1 MTGLN
6 RLAGRIRLAIFDV
19 DGVFTD
25 GRLFFTSEGE
35 EIKVFSVR
43 DGLGVKRLQAAGVEV
58 AVISG
63 RASDALTLRME
74 ELGISRHFQGDHDK
88 LPLLRSLLEDTG
100 VSVDEVAYM
109 GDDLPDLAVMK
120 EIALPAAPADAVEEV
135 LNASRWVSTHPGG
148 RGAVREFCE
157 YIVAARADGSEDP
170 VS

>member
-1 MTGLN
+1 MTELERTAAN
-6 RLAGRIRLAIFDV
+6 IRLAIFDV

-25 GRLFFTSEGE
+25 GRLYFTSEGE

-74 ELGISRHFQGDHDK
+74 ELGIARHFQGDHDK
-88 LPLLRSLLEDTG
+88 LPLLRQLLNELGMD
-100 VSVDEVAYM
+100 SDEVAYM
-109 GDDLPDLAVMK
+109 GDDLPDLDVMK
-120 EIALPAAPADAVEEV
+120 QVALPAAPSDAVEEV
-135 LNASRWVSTHPGG
+135 LEASVWISDRPGG

-157 YIVAARADGSEDP
+157 FLVLARRELTEGSL
-170 VS
+170 S

>member
-1 MTGLN
+1 MTELERTAAN
-6 RLAGRIRLAIFDV
+6 IRLAIFDV

-25 GRLFFTSEGE
+25 GRLYFTSEGE

-74 ELGISRHFQGDHDK
+74 ELGIARHFQGDHDK
-88 LPLLRSLLEDTG
+88 LPLLLQLLNELGMD
-100 VSVDEVAYM
+100 SDEVAYM
-109 GDDLPDLAVMK
+109 GDDLPDLDVMK
-120 EIALPAAPADAVEEV
+120 QVALPAAPSDAVEEV
-135 LNASRWVSTHPGG
+135 LEASAWISGRPGG

-157 YIVAARADGSEDP
+157 FIVLARSRLTEGS
-170 VS
+170 SS

>member
-1 MTGLN
+1 MTGLES
-6 RLAGRIRLAIFDV
+6 AAAKIRLAIFDV

-25 GRLFFTSEGE
+25 GRLYFTSEGE

-88 LPLLRSLLEDTG
+88 LPLLHQLLNELGID
-100 VSVDEVAYM
+100 SDEVAYM
-109 GDDLPDLAVMK
+109 GDDLPDLAVM
-120 EIALPAAPADAVEEV
+120 EQVALPAAPSDAVAAV
-135 LNASRWVSTHPGG
+135 LEASVWISDRPGG
-148 RGAVREFCE
+148 HGAVREFCE
-157 YIVAARADGSEDP
+157 FLVLARRGVTEGPS
-170 VS
+170 S